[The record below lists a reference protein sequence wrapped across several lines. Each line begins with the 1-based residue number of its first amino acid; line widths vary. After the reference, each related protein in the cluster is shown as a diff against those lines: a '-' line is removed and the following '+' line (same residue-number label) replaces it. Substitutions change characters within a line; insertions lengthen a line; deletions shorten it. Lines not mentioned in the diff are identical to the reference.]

1 LKQTNAAPTGK
12 NIVAITSSKANE
24 ETPGMTGLESFHEVF
39 NSGLG
44 SVRIVDGLNSIQ
56 KANRGAT
63 PMVFASD
70 PALYGKTLGAFL
82 GI

>member
-12 NIVAITSSKANE
+12 NIVAITSSKADE
-24 ETPGMTGLESFHEVF
+24 ETPGMTGLESFYNVF

-44 SVRIVDGLNSIQ
+44 SVRIVDGLNGIQ
-56 KANRGAT
+56 QKNLGAT

-70 PALYGKTLGAFL
+70 PALYAQTLGAFL